1 MLRDWLDKSLDF
13 MVVLWSCSSAR
24 TVIPRKT
31 GKRSREVKKGRYNA
45 TSYCCF
51 GLWEK
56 KERLGRAC
64 WNSRLDSKV
73 SASDSLVSFDH
84 SLLMVP
90 ELGGGS
96 S

>member
-1 MLRDWLDKSLDF
+1 MTLWLFFGRVAQLRPIIFRRAGNSGERLN
-13 MVVLWSCSSAR
+13 
-24 TVIPRKT
+24 
-31 GKRSREVKKGRYNA
+31 KGGGYNA
-45 TSYCCF
+45 TSDCCF

-84 SLLMVP
+84 SILMVP
-90 ELGGGS
+90 DPPE
-96 S
+96 